1 MQIDFRGRDKGA
13 IGVPFQMA
21 VISLVKQDM
30 SECEETRSSSASF
43 LLRVQKEVGT
53 RDRKADQS
61 KGLCGWLQLG
71 GHMTLR
77 VVTECYWGLSSILA
91 QSPILNP
98 VQPKWPAKKGVW
110 PWAEKKVAA
119 LQRTIKKK
127 LSGQYVFAQAG
138 LTVDEKLHPDVIR
151 FRFVN

>member
-21 VISLVKQDM
+21 VISLVKQDR
-30 SECEETRSSSASF
+30 SECEEARSSPASF

-53 RDRKADQS
+53 RDRKADQP

-77 VVTECYWGLSSILA
+77 VVTMLLGTELYIGPVTSP
-91 QSPILNP
+91 QSCTT
-98 VQPKWPAKKGVW
+98 QAACQKRC
-110 PWAEKKVAA
+110 VAM
-119 LQRTIKKK
+119 
-127 LSGQYVFAQAG
+127 G
-138 LTVDEKLHPDVIR
+138 
-151 FRFVN
+151 